1 MYEWKD
7 INWRKAERC
16 VFKLSKR
23 IFKASQRGDVK
34 LVHKLQRLLLKS
46 WYAKLIAVRRVSQ
59 DNQGK
64 KTAGVDGIKSL
75 TPKQRMALVNN
86 LKPGNKSK
94 PTRRVWI
101 PKPNTDEKRP
111 LGIPTMY
118 ERALQALVKL
128 ALEPEWEAKFE
139 HLNLTVM
146 DLDQH
151 VQPMTQ
157 SEQST

>member
-1 MYEWKD
+1 MVLSSNEKVMNTATKPMYEWKD

-16 VFKLSKR
+16 VFKLQKR

-75 TPKQRMALVNN
+75 
-86 LKPGNKSK
+86 
-94 PTRRVWI
+94 
-101 PKPNTDEKRP
+101 
-111 LGIPTMY
+111 
-118 ERALQALVKL
+118 
-128 ALEPEWEAKFE
+128 
-139 HLNLTVM
+139 
-146 DLDQH
+146 
-151 VQPMTQ
+151 
-157 SEQST
+157 

>member
-1 MYEWKD
+1 MVLSSNEKVMNTATKPMYEWKD

-16 VFKLSKR
+16 VFKLPKR

-75 TPKQRMALVNN
+75 
-86 LKPGNKSK
+86 
-94 PTRRVWI
+94 
-101 PKPNTDEKRP
+101 
-111 LGIPTMY
+111 
-118 ERALQALVKL
+118 
-128 ALEPEWEAKFE
+128 
-139 HLNLTVM
+139 
-146 DLDQH
+146 
-151 VQPMTQ
+151 
-157 SEQST
+157 

>member
-1 MYEWKD
+1 MVLSSNENVMNTATKPMYEWKD

-16 VFKLSKR
+16 VLKLQKR

-46 WYAKLIAVRRVSQ
+46 WSAKLLAIRRVSP

-75 TPKQRMALVNN
+75 TPKQRMALTNK
-86 LKPGNKSK
+86 LKLGNKTK

-128 ALEPEWEAKFE
+128 ALEPE
-139 HLNLTVM
+139 LRC
-146 DLDQH
+146 QI
-151 VQPMTQ
+151 
-157 SEQST
+157 